1 MKKPIDIKVTKEGFE
16 ALQKEYEDLTKL
28 RPEVLKRMVEARE
41 QGDLSENAGY
51 HASREQLSQ
60 IDGRQ
65 REIKLLLRF
74 AEVIDKTDNLTI
86 SMGNKVKLENEGQ
99 VVEFKI
105 VSATE
110 ADPSKNKLSD
120 VSPLGSL
127 LLGKKVGETITLNLP
142 ENKQVFKIV
151 DVGS

>member
-1 MKKPIDIKVTKEGFE
+1 MKKPINVKVTKEGFE
-16 ALQKEYEDLTKL
+16 ALKIEQEHLTKL

-86 SMGNKVKLENEGQ
+86 SMGNRVKLENDGRL
-99 VVEFKI
+99 VEFKI

-127 LLGKKVGETITLNLP
+127 LLGKKVGEVITLELP
-142 ENKQVFKIV
+142 TGKVNYLIV
-151 DVGS
+151 SVA